1 MKRQNRQLVLRLAL
15 YIEVMGAVPTAYRG
29 EPLSAYAAELEKQ
42 YQGLRHELGPDA
54 SAVARAAGR
63 KLIRTRGFA
72 QIQTRLE
79 TAGLLSLGNRKSVGG
94 AHENASAVSQV
105 VLSATGKELLRRKAA
120 FNCHRKL
127 RHVDFL
133 SALLHARRLEDQHL
147 NIYPCPICFGLHVG
161 HPQDAAARRRRSIL
175 KELELLDG
183 RVREIERDYEG
194 LLDRRHKL
202 AAELQTMDRSDSP

>member
-1 MKRQNRQLVLRLAL
+1 MKRQSKNRRLVLRLAL

-94 AHENASAVSQV
+94 AHENA
-105 VLSATGKELLRRKAA
+105 
-120 FNCHRKL
+120 
-127 RHVDFL
+127 
-133 SALLHARRLEDQHL
+133 
-147 NIYPCPICFGLHVG
+147 
-161 HPQDAAARRRRSIL
+161 RRRYL
-175 KELELLDG
+175 KLC
-183 RVREIERDYEG
+183 
-194 LLDRRHKL
+194 
-202 AAELQTMDRSDSP
+202 